1 MALRNLLHGNK
12 FSFEDIEIKSSL
24 TLQEDNYKITHQL
37 NPATGDYKIK
47 DKNANDLIAFDSSAR
62 LKSSALNS
70 HIEARLNPINTTIT
84 SHETRLTAVEQ
95 SGGLVPV
102 GISDVLDVNNNA
114 NNRSITGL
122 NDISAT
128 SLHVGTSYVVGNS
141 LFAET
146 VYGNNIST
154 MQNQI
159 NSLITYNNNLKEL
172 VSALAS
178 SLDLRDANGNILDVS
193 NLL

>member
-37 NPATGDYKIK
+37 NPVTGDYKIK
-47 DKNANDLIAFDSSAR
+47 DKNANDLIAFDRSAR

-95 SGGLVPV
+95 SSGLVPV
-102 GISDVLDVNNNA
+102 GISDVLGVNNNA
-114 NNRSITGL
+114 NNHSITGL

-128 SLHVGTSYVVGNS
+128 SLHVGSSYVVGNS